1 MITPLALSLGVVA
14 GLGLAASLGFSDSS
28 PWTFAIVIACA
39 NVGFLLGRRL
49 SSRSRAAD
57 ASRQQRM
64 IELVEQTLPHLRLGL
79 TPDAA
84 EQTAQLLHDVMR
96 LESVAITDKERVLAF
111 VGRGSDHHH
120 SGDAI
125 ESGITHRALE
135 ANDLMLTPTM
145 EGECRA
151 SSNGCPLKS
160 AVVAPL
166 ACRGYV
172 VGSLNVYQGAE
183 GVPSPGL
190 VELTRGLA
198 GLLSLQL
205 EVALTG
211 REAQMAETAKLDA
224 LRAQIN
230 PHFLFNT
237 LNTIA
242 MKARTD
248 PEETRKLLVRLS
260 DFLRYAMK
268 HTGHFAPFSEEYF
281 FVRTY
286 LYLEKAR
293 FGDRLKI
300 RYDVDP
306 QCMSLPVPVLT
317 IQPLIENAVK
327 HGVGSKPEGGL
338 VELRARL
345 EPIGGVVRIRVS
357 DNGLGMEPERLDS
370 LLEMGK
376 DEVGAL
382 SNINERLVG
391 LYRGRAS
398 LDISSSLGQGT
409 SVSLSLP
416 LGSS

>member
-1 MITPLALSLGVVA
+1 VITPLALSLGVIV
-14 GLGLAASLGFSDSS
+14 GLGFAVLLSLPDS
-28 PWTFAIVIACA
+28 WALVVVVAWA
-39 NVGFLLGRRL
+39 NIGFLVGRRL
-49 SSRSRAAD
+49 SSRSRAGD
-57 ASRQQRM
+57 AGRQQRM

-79 TPDAA
+79 TPDTAG
-84 EQTAQLLHDVMR
+84 QTARLLHDVMH
-96 LESVAITDKERVLAF
+96 LESVAITDRERVLAF
-111 VGRGSDHHH
+111 VGRGSDHHRP
-120 SGDAI
+120 GDAI
-125 ESGITHRALE
+125 QSTITHRALE
-135 ANDLMLTPTM
+135 ANDLMLSPTM
-145 EGECRA
+145 EGECSA

-172 VGSLNVYQGAE
+172 VGSLNVYQGTE
-183 GVPSPGL
+183 GIPSPGL

-198 GLLSLQL
+198 GMLSLQL

-306 QCMSLPVPVLT
+306 QCMSLPVPILT

-357 DNGLGMEPERLDS
+357 DNGVGMESERLDS
-370 LLEMGK
+370 LLDVGRE
-376 DEVGAL
+376 DLGAL

-391 LYRGRAS
+391 LYGGRAS
-398 LDISSSLGQGT
+398 LDIGSSPGQGT
-409 SVSLSLP
+409 TVSLSLP
-416 LGSS
+416 VGSA

>member
-1 MITPLALSLGVVA
+1 MAEEQRNRQLWLEAALIFAAWTVFGLITANQYYMQFELRGHPIPWRDALKHGLFEAYLWAFATLAIFWLARRFPLERGRMLPSIAVHLVGAVVLSLARVV
-14 GLGLAASLGFSDSS
+14 F
-28 PWTFAIVIACA
+28 
-39 NVGFLLGRRL
+39 
-49 SSRSRAAD
+49 
-57 ASRQQRM
+57 
-64 IELVEQTLPHLRLGL
+64 
-79 TPDAA
+79 
-84 EQTAQLLHDVMR
+84 
-96 LESVAITDKERVLAF
+96 
-111 VGRGSDHHH
+111 
-120 SGDAI
+120 
-125 ESGITHRALE
+125 
-135 ANDLMLTPTM
+135 
-145 EGECRA
+145 
-151 SSNGCPLKS
+151 
-160 AVVAPL
+160 
-166 ACRGYV
+166 
-172 VGSLNVYQGAE
+172 
-183 GVPSPGL
+183 L
-190 VELTRGLA
+190 VELSRQVEWLAERSFSRQFWGWFHQYLLYYALLLGIAHAVLYYGRYRERERAAERLAA
-198 GLLSLQL
+198 GLTEARLQ
-205 EVALTG
+205 ALKM
-211 REAQMAETAKLDA
+211 QL
-224 LRAQIN
+224 Q

-357 DNGLGMEPERLDS
+357 DNGVGIEPERLDS

-376 DEVGAL
+376 GEVGAL

-416 LGSS
+416 VGSS

>member
-1 MITPLALSLGVVA
+1 MITPLALSVGVIA
-14 GLGLAASLGFSDSS
+14 GLGLAAPLGFSASS
-28 PWTFAIVIACA
+28 PWTFVIVIAGA
-39 NVGFLLGRRL
+39 NVGLLLGRRL

-84 EQTAQLLHDVMR
+84 EQTAQLLHDVMH

-135 ANDLMLTPTM
+135 ANDLMLSPTM

-198 GLLSLQL
+198 AMLSLQL

-327 HGVGSKPEGGL
+327 YGVGSKPEGGL

-357 DNGLGMEPERLDS
+357 DNGVGMEPERLDS
-370 LLEMGK
+370 LLQMGK

-416 LGSS
+416 VGSS

>member
-1 MITPLALSLGVVA
+1 VITPLALSLGVIV
-14 GLGLAASLGFSDSS
+14 GLGFAVLLSLPDSWTLAV
-28 PWTFAIVIACA
+28 VIAWA
-39 NVGFLLGRRL
+39 NIGFLVGRRL
-49 SSRSRAAD
+49 SSRSRAGD
-57 ASRQQRM
+57 AGRQQRM

-79 TPDAA
+79 TPDTAG
-84 EQTAQLLHDVMR
+84 QTAQLLHDVMR
-96 LESVAITDKERVLAF
+96 LESVAITDRERVLAF
-111 VGRGSDHHH
+111 VGRGSDHHRA
-120 SGDAI
+120 GDAI
-125 ESGITHRALE
+125 ESTITHRALE
-135 ANDLMLTPTM
+135 DNDLMLSPTM
-145 EGECRA
+145 EGECNA

-172 VGSLNVYQGAE
+172 VGSLNVYQGTE

-198 GLLSLQL
+198 GMLSLQL

-260 DFLRYAMK
+260 DFLRYAIR
-268 HTGHFAPFSEEYF
+268 HTGHFAPFSDEYF

-357 DNGLGMEPERLDS
+357 DNGVGMEPERLDS
-370 LLEMGK
+370 VFDLGGE
-376 DEVGAL
+376 DVGAL

-398 LDISSSLGQGT
+398 LDISSSPGQGT
-409 SVSLSLP
+409 TVSLSLP
-416 LGSS
+416 VGSA

>member
-1 MITPLALSLGVVA
+1 LITPLALSLGVIV
-14 GLGLAASLGFSDSS
+14 GLGFAVLLSLPDS
-28 PWTFAIVIACA
+28 WTLAIVVAWA
-39 NVGFLLGRRL
+39 NVGYLVGRRL
-49 SSRSRAAD
+49 SSRSRAGD
-57 ASRQQRM
+57 AGRQQRM
-64 IELVEQTLPHLRLGL
+64 IELAEQTLPHLRLGL

-84 EQTAQLLHDVMR
+84 GQTAQLLHDVMR
-96 LESVAITDKERVLAF
+96 LESVAITDRERVLAF
-111 VGRGSDHHH
+111 VGPGSDHHRA
-120 SGDAI
+120 GDSI
-125 ESGITHRALE
+125 ESKITHRALE
-135 ANDLMLTPTM
+135 DNDLMLSPTM
-145 EGECRA
+145 EGECSA

-183 GVPSPGL
+183 GIPSPGL

-198 GLLSLQL
+198 GMLSLQL

-268 HTGHFAPFSEEYF
+268 HTGHFAPFSDEYF

-357 DNGLGMEPERLDS
+357 DNGVGMEPRRLDS
-370 LLEMGK
+370 LLDLGEE
-376 DEVGAL
+376 DVGAL

-398 LDISSSLGQGT
+398 LDISSSPGQGT
-409 SVSLSLP
+409 TVSLSLP
-416 LGSS
+416 VGSA

>member
-1 MITPLALSLGVVA
+1 VIIPLALSLGVIV
-14 GLGLAASLGFSDSS
+14 GLGFAVVLSLPDS
-28 PWTFAIVIACA
+28 WTLAIVVAWA
-39 NVGFLLGRRL
+39 NVGFFVGRRL

-57 ASRQQRM
+57 AGRQQKM

-79 TPDAA
+79 TPDTAG
-84 EQTAQLLHDVMR
+84 QTAQLLHDVMR
-96 LESVAITDKERVLAF
+96 LESVAITDRERVLAF
-111 VGRGSDHHH
+111 VGRGSDHHRA
-120 SGDAI
+120 GDAI
-125 ESGITHRALE
+125 EARITHRALE
-135 ANDLMLTPTM
+135 ANDLMLSPTM
-145 EGECRA
+145 ENECSA

-172 VGSLNVYQGAE
+172 VGSLNVYQGTE
-183 GVPSPGL
+183 GIPSPGL

-198 GLLSLQL
+198 GMLSLQL

-306 QCMSLPVPVLT
+306 QCMSLPVPILT

-357 DNGLGMEPERLDS
+357 DNGVGMEPERLDS
-370 LLEMGK
+370 LLDMGRE
-376 DEVGAL
+376 EVGAL

-391 LYRGRAS
+391 LYGGRAS
-398 LDISSSLGQGT
+398 LDISSSPRQGT
-409 SVSLSLP
+409 IVSLSLP
-416 LGSS
+416 VGSA

>member
-28 PWTFAIVIACA
+28 PWTFAIVIAGA

-357 DNGLGMEPERLDS
+357 DNGVGMEPERLDS
-370 LLEMGK
+370 LLEVGK

-416 LGSS
+416 VGSS